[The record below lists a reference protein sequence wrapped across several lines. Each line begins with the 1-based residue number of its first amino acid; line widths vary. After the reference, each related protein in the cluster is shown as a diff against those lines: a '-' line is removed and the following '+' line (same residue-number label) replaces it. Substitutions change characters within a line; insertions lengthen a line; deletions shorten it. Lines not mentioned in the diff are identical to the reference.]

1 MNEKKRME
9 IIKDVIDQKI
19 TKESASIKLCQTI
32 RNVNI
37 LINKY
42 KKNGYI
48 AFIHKNTGR
57 LSCRRISSDISQKI
71 IKLYKD
77 EFCDYNYKHFQEKL
91 LENYNIK
98 VSYTYLLSLLKENN
112 MYSPRI
118 HKVTKKIIKQKIAY
132 SLKNQNIKNIE
143 KKEYLNTLLSI
154 ENSHPMQHRKT
165 EFGER
170 LQTDASVHYWIKEEK
185 WYLHGFIDD
194 ATGKI
199 LALYFDTEETLMG
212 YYNITKKVFLN
223 YGIPKEILTD
233 KRTVF
238 WSPKEKE
245 SDLHSD
251 SLTQYGFL
259 CHNLGIKLTTSSV
272 PQTKGRIERLWN
284 TLQDRLPKELK
295 ENNISTIN
303 QANLFLD
310 EYIDKYNSQFSLQI
324 ENITNSF
331 RFFEE
336 TKNIDFY
343 LSRRFERTVN
353 KGSTIK
359 YQNKYYIPHSNG
371 EPVFY
376 KNKTKI
382 MVVETFD
389 GKLYSNSYSEWMPLL
404 EVLQNSTYKEVYEN
418 KNPAEINKI
427 YKPIKTSSP
436 WKYTNWIFYK
446 NSKNKV
452 LGKIN

>member
-1 MNEKKRME
+1 MNEKNKME
-9 IIKDVIDQKI
+9 IIKAVIDEKLSKKAAAIKI
-19 TKESASIKLCQTI
+19 CQTI
-32 RNVNI
+32 RNVNL

-42 KKNGYI
+42 KKYGYT

-57 LSCRRISSDISQKI
+57 ISNKKIKHQISDQI
-71 IKLYKD
+71 IDLYINKY
-77 EFCDYNYKHFQEKL
+77 EEYNYKHFLEKL
-91 LENYNIK
+91 WSNHQIS
-98 VSYTYLLSLLKENN
+98 VSYTYLINLLKKNN
-112 MYSPRI
+112 LYSPRI
-118 HKVTKKIIKQKIAY
+118 HKVTKKMIKQKITNL
-132 SLKNQNIKNIE
+132 LKNENIKKLE
-143 KKEYLNTLLSI
+143 KREYLNTLLSI
-154 ENSHPMQHRKT
+154 ENIHPMQNRKT

-170 LQTDASVHYWIKEEK
+170 LQTDASVHYWVDNEK

-194 ATGKI
+194 ATGKV
-199 LALYFDTEETLMG
+199 LALYFDKEETLMG
-212 YYNITKKVFLN
+212 YYNITKKVLLE
-223 YGIPKEILTD
+223 YGIPKEIITD

-238 WSPKEKE
+238 WSQKEKE

-295 ENNISTIN
+295 ENNLSDIN
-303 QANLFLD
+303 EANSFLN
-310 EYIDKYNSQFSLQI
+310 EYIKRYNSQFSLQLN
-324 ENITNSF
+324 NIINSF
-331 RFFEE
+331 SIFKEH
-336 TKNIDFY
+336 KNIDFY
-343 LSRRFERTVN
+343 LSRRFERTIN

-359 YQNKYYIPHSNG
+359 YQNKFYLPHSNG

-382 MVVETFD
+382 FVVETFD
-389 GKLYSNSYSEWMPLL
+389 GQLYSNSFSEWMPLI
-404 EVLQNSTYKEVYEN
+404 EVQQNSTYKEAYED
-418 KNPAEINKI
+418 KSVSDIQKTH
-427 YKPIKTSSP
+427 KQIKTNSP

-452 LGKIN
+452 LGKID